1 MRSPANLSKEG
12 TMGTIFE
19 YMDYRDY
26 LRHLFEQRKTDHPFY
41 SYRLFSQKAG
51 FKSPNFLKLVVD
63 GKRNLTKESVY
74 RVAKAFGLNK
84 GESDYLENLVFL
96 NQSKTL
102 DEKNLYLSRILRY
115 RVKCDPKLMESSEYD
130 YYSQWYNP
138 VICELVTA
146 IDFGEDYR
154 RLGSAVIPAITA
166 AEAEKSVALL
176 LKLGFVARKENGNYA
191 RTAASFTTGPQVR
204 SVAVANYHKA
214 MMRLASE
221 SIERFAADD
230 RDITSV
236 TVAVSRDTCQMIREK
251 LQRVRRELL
260 ELAEADR
267 NPGRVVQL
275 NLQLFPLSI
284 ELNHEE
290 GRE

>member
-1 MRSPANLSKEG
+1 
-12 TMGTIFE
+12 MGTIFE

-26 LRHLFEQRKTDHPFY
+26 LRSLFEQRKADHPFF

-84 GESDYLENLVFL
+84 SESDYLENLVFL

-115 RVKCDPKLMESSEYD
+115 RVKCDPRLLESSEYD
-130 YYSQWYNP
+130 YYSQWYHP

-146 IDFGEDYR
+146 LDFKEEFR
-154 RLGSAVIPAITA
+154 RLGNAVIPAISA

-176 LKLGFVARKENGNYA
+176 LKIGLIARKGDGSYV
-191 RTAASFTTGPQVR
+191 RTSASFTTGPQVR

-214 MMRLASE
+214 MMRLGSE
-221 SIERFAADD
+221 SIERFAAGD

-236 TVAVSRDTCQMIREK
+236 TVTVSAETCRTIREK
-251 LQRVRRELL
+251 LQRLRRELL

-267 NPGRVVQL
+267 TPQRVVQL

-284 ELNHEE
+284 ELPRGE
-290 GRE
+290 GEQ